1 MALLP
6 TRQRDQILLMVIVL
20 SLGAIGG
27 YFMYMYGDKAQQI
40 STLDTH
46 VAALQTMNDKVKADI
61 KNGAFDR
68 ARKEAQRYERN
79 LAILSRLVPSTN
91 EVPALLDQ
99 VSTAA
104 RRAGLELQDVAPA
117 GPQPGEEFDTY
128 KYKVGV
134 LGGYHE
140 VAQFLTNIAT
150 LDRIVAPMNVT
161 LMVTQGKGE
170 KKPRSGESLLDAK
183 FEIQTYVAHAG
194 MQPAANPTGEGAKPT
209 TQGAP

>member
-1 MALLP
+1 
-6 TRQRDQILLMVIVL
+6 MVIVL

-40 STLDTH
+40 ATLDTH
-46 VAALQTMNDKVKADI
+46 VQALTSMNTKVKADI
-61 KNGAFDR
+61 KSGAFER
-68 ARKEAQRYERN
+68 ARKEAQRFERE
-79 LAILSRLVPSTN
+79 LTVLSRLVPNTN

-128 KYKVGV
+128 KYRVGV

-140 VAQFLTNIAT
+140 IAQFLTNIAT
-150 LDRIVAPMNVT
+150 LDRIVAPMNVA
-161 LMVTQGKGE
+161 LIVTNGRGE
-170 KKPRSGESLLDAK
+170 KRPRSGESLLDAR
-183 FEIQTYVAHAG
+183 FDIQTYVAHG
-194 MQPAANPTGEGAKPT
+194 GLQPTPENPKA
-209 TQGAP
+209 TQGNP

>member
-27 YFMYMYGDKAQQI
+27 YFMYMFGDKSQEI
-40 STLDTH
+40 TNLDTH
-46 VAALQTMNDKVKADI
+46 VTALQTMNAKVVADI
-61 KNGAFDR
+61 RSGAFER
-68 ARKEAQRYERN
+68 ARKEAQRFEKD
-79 LAILSRLVPSTN
+79 LAVLSRLVPSSN

-128 KYKVGV
+128 KYKLGV
-134 LGGYHE
+134 MGGYHE
-140 VAQFLTNIAT
+140 IAQFLTNIAT
-150 LDRIVAPMNVT
+150 LDRIVAPMNVN
-161 LMVTQGKGE
+161 LIVTVGKGE
-170 KKPRSGESLLDAK
+170 KKARSGESLLDAK
-183 FEIQTYVAHAG
+183 FEIQTYVAHG
-194 MQPAANPTGEGAKPT
+194 VMQPLSETAKPT
-209 TQGAP
+209 TQGHP

>member
-6 TRQRDQILLMVIVL
+6 TRQRDQILLIVIVL

-27 YFMYMYGDKAQQI
+27 YFMYMYGDKAQEI
-40 STLDTH
+40 ATLDAH
-46 VAALQTMNDKVKADI
+46 VATLDSMNAKVKADI
-61 KNGAFDR
+61 KAGAFDR

-140 VAQFLTNIAT
+140 IAQFLTNIAT
-150 LDRIVAPMNVT
+150 LDRIVAPMNIS
-161 LMVTQGKGE
+161 LGVTQGRGE
-170 KKPRSGESLLDAK
+170 KKARSGESLLDAK

-194 MQPAANPTGEGAKPT
+194 MAPASNTTGPSTKPA

>member
-6 TRQRDQILLMVIVL
+6 TRQRDQILLIVIVL

-27 YFMYMYGDKAQQI
+27 YFMYMFGDKAQQI
-40 STLDTH
+40 TSLDTH
-46 VAALQTMNDKVKADI
+46 VTTLKAMNDKVHDDI
-61 KNGAFDR
+61 KSGAFER
-68 ARKEAQRYERN
+68 ARREAARFERN
-79 LAILSRLVPSTN
+79 LSVLSRLVPSTN

-104 RRAGLELQDVAPA
+104 RRAGLELQDVSPA

-150 LDRIVAPMNVT
+150 LDRIVAPMNVS
-161 LMVTQGKGE
+161 LIVTQGKGE
-170 KKPRSGESLLDAK
+170 KKARSGESLLDAK

-194 MQPAANPTGEGAKPT
+194 VQQAGNPSGESTKPS

>member
-6 TRQRDQILLMVIVL
+6 ARQRDQILLIVIVL
-20 SLGAIGG
+20 SLGAVGG
-27 YFMYMYGDKAQQI
+27 YFMYMYGDKASQI
-40 STLDTH
+40 ATLDAH
-46 VAALQTMNDKVKADI
+46 VQALEAMNTKVKSDI
-61 KNGAFDR
+61 KSGAFDR
-68 ARKEAQRYERN
+68 ARKEAQRFERE

-128 KYKVGV
+128 KYRVGV
-134 LGGYHE
+134 MGGYHE

-150 LDRIVAPMNVT
+150 LDRIVAPMNLYLT
-161 LMVTQGKGE
+161 VTQGKGE
-170 KKPRSGESLLDAK
+170 KRPKSGESLLDAK
-183 FEIQTYVAHAG
+183 FDIQTYVSHGGVPMAG
-194 MQPAANPTGEGAKPT
+194 PESAKPA
-209 TQGAP
+209 TQGNP

>member
-1 MALLP
+1 
-6 TRQRDQILLMVIVL
+6 MVIVL

-68 ARKEAQRYERN
+68 ARKEAQRFERN

-161 LMVTQGKGE
+161 LLVTQGKGE

-194 MQPAANPTGEGAKPT
+194 MQPAANMTGESAKPA

>member
-27 YFMYMYGDKAQQI
+27 YFMYMFGDKSQEI
-40 STLDTH
+40 STLEIH
-46 VAALQTMNDKVKADI
+46 VAALDTMNANVQKDI
-61 KNGAFDR
+61 KSGAFDR
-68 ARKEAQRYERN
+68 ARKEAARFERD
-79 LAILSRLVPSTN
+79 LRVLDQLVPKTN

-134 LGGYHE
+134 VGGYHE

-150 LDRIVAPMNVT
+150 LDRIVAPMN
-161 LMVTQGKGE
+161 LDLIVTQAKGE
-170 KKPRSGESLLDAK
+170 KRAKSGESLLDAK
-183 FEIQTYVAHAG
+183 FDIQTYVAHNG
-194 MQPAANPTGEGAKPT
+194 VPLGGNEKPT
-209 TQGAP
+209 TQGNP

>member
-6 TRQRDQILLMVIVL
+6 SRQRDQILLMVIVL
-20 SLGAIGG
+20 AVGAIGG
-27 YFMYMYGDKAQQI
+27 YFMYMFGDKSQEI

-61 KNGAFDR
+61 KAGAFDR
-68 ARKEAQRYERN
+68 ARKEAQRYERA
-79 LAILSRLVPSTN
+79 LIILDRLVPHTN

-128 KYKVGV
+128 KYKLGV
-134 LGGYHE
+134 QGGYHE
-140 VAQFLTNIAT
+140 IAQFLTNIAT
-150 LDRIVAPMNVT
+150 LDRIVAPMNVNLIVT
-161 LMVTQGKGE
+161 LGKGE
-170 KKPRSGESLLDAK
+170 KRAKSGESLLDAR
-183 FEIQTYVAHAG
+183 FEIQTYVAHG
-194 MQPAANPTGEGAKPT
+194 GIVPASETAKPAS
-209 TQGAP
+209 TQGNP

>member
-6 TRQRDQILLMVIVL
+6 TRQRDQILLIVIVL

-27 YFMYMYGDKAQQI
+27 YFMYMFGDKAQEI
-40 STLDTH
+40 TTLETH
-46 VAALQTMNDKVKADI
+46 VAALTTMNDKVKADM
-61 KNGAFDR
+61 KSGAFER
-68 ARKEAQRYERN
+68 ARKEAQRFERD
-79 LAILSRLVPSTN
+79 LKVLDQLVPHTN

-104 RRAGLELQDVAPA
+104 RQAGLELADVAPA

-134 LGGYHE
+134 VGGYHE

-161 LMVTQGKGE
+161 LMVTGQKGE
-170 KKPRSGESLLDAK
+170 KRARFGESLLDAK
-183 FEIQTYVAHAG
+183 FEIQTYVAHGGMPPAG
-194 MQPAANPTGEGAKPT
+194 GPGSAKPT
-209 TQGAP
+209 TQGNP

>member
-6 TRQRDQILLMVIVL
+6 TRQRDQVLLMVIVL

-27 YFMYMYGDKAQQI
+27 YFMYMFGDKAQEI
-40 STLDTH
+40 STLEIH
-46 VAALQTMNDKVKADI
+46 VAALDTMNTKVQHDVSS
-61 KNGAFDR
+61 GAFDR
-68 ARKEAQRYERN
+68 ARKQAAKFERD
-79 LAILSRLVPSTN
+79 LRVLDQLVPKTN

-134 LGGYHE
+134 VGGYHE
-140 VAQFLTNIAT
+140 VAAFLTNIAT
-150 LDRIVAPMNVT
+150 LDRIVAPMNLYLT
-161 LMVTQGKGE
+161 VTQGKGE
-170 KKPRSGESLLDAK
+170 KHPKSGESLLDAK
-183 FEIQTYVAHAG
+183 FDIQTYVAHNGVPLAG
-194 MQPAANPTGEGAKPT
+194 SESTKPT
-209 TQGAP
+209 TQGNP

>member
-6 TRQRDQILLMVIVL
+6 TRQRDQILLIVIVL
-20 SLGAIGG
+20 ALGAMGG
-27 YFMYMYGDKAQQI
+27 YFMYMFGDKSQQI
-40 STLDTH
+40 ATLDTH
-46 VAALQTMNDKVKADI
+46 VQALQDANTKVKADI
-61 KNGAFDR
+61 KSGAFER
-68 ARKEAQRYERN
+68 ARKEALRFEKE
-79 LAILSRLVPSTN
+79 LSLLSRLVPSTN

-128 KYKVGV
+128 KYRVGV

-150 LDRIVAPMNVT
+150 LDRIVAPMNIQ
-161 LMVTQGKGE
+161 LMVTNGKGE
-170 KKPRSGESLLDAK
+170 KRPRSGESLLDAK
-183 FEIQTYVAHAG
+183 FDIQTYVAHGG
-194 MQPAANPTGEGAKPT
+194 MQPGGGAAETAKPT
-209 TQGAP
+209 TQGNP